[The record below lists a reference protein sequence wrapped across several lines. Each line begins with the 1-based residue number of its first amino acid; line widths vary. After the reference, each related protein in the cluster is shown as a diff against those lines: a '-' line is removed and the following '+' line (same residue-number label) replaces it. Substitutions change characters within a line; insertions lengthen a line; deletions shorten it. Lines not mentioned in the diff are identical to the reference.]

1 MATLY
6 AFYNFT
12 PDSDNGIYYFPKQA
26 ENDLFRANNKLLNQ
40 FKADAGTGNYV
51 FYKPNTFKVYEE
63 YIDLPEIGSRNAI
76 NITYVAIETDNTIIF
91 YFVNSI
97 KPIPQGY
104 RLYTAIDYWATY
116 ISIANIT
123 KVRFTRSN
131 ALINANFADIYL
143 ADEIPT
149 GNKARR
155 HFFGFGNVV
164 TQDEV
169 RFIAIIELEES
180 TTVSGTI
187 SRTVPFLFN
196 PFEQP
201 YIAELIGSNKELQIY
216 GAIEAIQNIYQT
228 TVGGG
233 KAHIKKLYIIPA
245 STASYLSTFKSKLY
259 GQDITI
265 QGLNISSYCKIYKE
279 NYNFINTTE
288 FSAPEFEQA
297 YPNAKKFKIIGG
309 DIYAGAK
316 YNALKLPSFVGG
328 YGLRI
333 WFDLKQD
340 ELKASITNGDESR
353 DISDS
358 FELPATANTGT
369 LTSLERIA
377 KGLNLMTNLA
387 GGVFQIAAGGAG
399 LVSGTAQIGSTL
411 TNLNEH
417 RNGAYIPAGNGRNT
431 FANIVKNGGS
441 DYLYFI
447 DAPELLMNNTRG
459 QKQIKTYGAMCNIE
473 WADADENL
481 LNFAS
486 SLDTYLAGVSGES
499 NQLFIACTV
508 TVDDIP
514 NEAAQTI
521 SDILNTGARIKFI
534 ND

>member
-1 MATLY
+1 MANLY

-26 ENDLFRANNKLLNQ
+26 GGSLFSANNKLLNQ
-40 FKADAGTGNYV
+40 FKADAGTGNYGL
-51 FYKPNTFKVYEE
+51 YSPNTFKVYEE
-63 YIDLPEIGSRNAI
+63 YIDLPEIGGKNAI
-76 NITYVAIETDNTIIF
+76 NITYVAIETNNTIIF

-116 ISIANIT
+116 ISVANIT

-155 HFFGFGNVV
+155 HFYGFGNVV
-164 TQDEV
+164 TQNEV

-180 TTVSGTI
+180 TTISGTI

-201 YIAELIGSNKELQIY
+201 YIEELIGNNKELQIY
-216 GAIEAIQNIYQT
+216 GAIEAIQNIYET

-233 KAHIKKLYIIPA
+233 KAHIKKLYIVPA
-245 STASYLSTFKSKLY
+245 STTRYLQTFKSKLY
-259 GQDITI
+259 GQNITI

-288 FSAPEFEQA
+288 FSAPKFEQA
-297 YPNAKKFKIIGG
+297 YPNAKKFKSIGG

-328 YGLRI
+328 YGLKI
-333 WFDLKQD
+333 LFDLKQD

-369 LTSLERIA
+369 LTSLERMA

-411 TNLNEH
+411 TKLNEH

-431 FANIVKNGGS
+431 FANIVKNGGL

-447 DAPELLMNNTRG
+447 DTPELLMNNERG
-459 QKQIKTYGAMCNIE
+459 QNQIMRYGAMCNIE

-486 SLDTYLAGVSGES
+486 SLSTFLAGVSGES
-499 NQLFIACTV
+499 KQLFIACTV

>member
-1 MATLY
+1 MANLY
-6 AFYNFT
+6 TFYNFT
-12 PDSDNGIYYFPKQA
+12 PDSDNGIYYFPKRA
-26 ENDLFRANNKLLNQ
+26 GDSLFTANKKLLNQ

-51 FYKPNTFKVYEE
+51 FYKPNTFKIYEE
-63 YIDLPEIGSRNAI
+63 YIDLPEIGSQNAI
-76 NITYVAIETDNTIIF
+76 NITYVAIETNNTIIF

-155 HFFGFGNVV
+155 HFYGFGNVV
-164 TQDEV
+164 TQNEV

-201 YIAELIGSNKELQIY
+201 YIEELIGNNKELQIY

-245 STASYLSTFKSKLY
+245 STARYLPTFKSKLY

-279 NYNFINTTE
+279 NYNFINTTG
-288 FSAPEFEQA
+288 FSAPKFEQA
-297 YPNAKKFKIIGG
+297 YPNAKKFKSIGG

-328 YGLRI
+328 YGLKI
-333 WFDLKQD
+333 LFDLKQD

-369 LTSLERIA
+369 LTSLERMA
-377 KGLNLMTNLA
+377 KGLNLMSNLA

-447 DAPELLMNNTRG
+447 DTPELLMNNVRG
-459 QKQIKTYGAMCNIE
+459 QNQINTYGAMCNIQ

-486 SLDTYLAGVSGES
+486 SLDTFLAGLSGKS

>member
-26 ENDLFRANNKLLNQ
+26 GGSLFAANKKLLNQ
-40 FKADAGTGNYV
+40 FKADAGTGNYG
-51 FYKPNTFKVYEE
+51 FFKPNTFKVYEE
-63 YIDLPEIGSRNAI
+63 YIDLPEIGSENAI
-76 NITYVAIETDNTIIF
+76 NITYVAIETNNTIIF

-116 ISIANIT
+116 ISVANIT

-155 HFFGFGNVV
+155 HFYGFGNIV
-164 TQDEV
+164 TQNEV

-180 TTVSGTI
+180 TTGSGTI

-201 YIAELIGSNKELQIY
+201 YNWDLIGKNKELQIY

-228 TVGGG
+228 TVEGG
-233 KAHIKKLYIIPA
+233 KAHIKKLYIVPA
-245 STASYLSTFKSKLY
+245 TTTSYLPTFKSMLHGK
-259 GQDITI
+259 DIII

-279 NYNFINTTE
+279 NYNLINTTE
-288 FSAPEFEQA
+288 FSASEFEQA
-297 YPNAKKFKIIGG
+297 YPNAEKFKSIGG

-328 YGLRI
+328 YGLKI
-333 WFDLKQD
+333 LFDLKQD

-369 LTSLERIA
+369 LTSLERMA
-377 KGLNLMTNLA
+377 KGLNLITNLA

-411 TNLNEH
+411 TKLNEH
-417 RNGAYIPAGNGRNT
+417 HNGAYIPAGNGRNT

-447 DAPELLMNNTRG
+447 DTPELLMNNERG
-459 QKQIKTYGAMCNIE
+459 QNQIMRYGAMCNIE

-486 SLDTYLAGVSGES
+486 SLSTFLAGVSGES

-521 SDILNTGARIKFI
+521 SDILNKGARIKFI

>member
-1 MATLY
+1 MANLY

-26 ENDLFRANNKLLNQ
+26 GGSLFGANNRLLNQ
-40 FKADAGTGNYV
+40 FKADAAAGGYV
-51 FYKPNTFKVYEE
+51 YFKPNTFKVYEE
-63 YIDLPEIGSRNAI
+63 YIDLPEIGSNDAI
-76 NITYVAIETDNTIIF
+76 NITYVAIETNNTIIF

-155 HFFGFGNVV
+155 HFYGFGNVV
-164 TQDEV
+164 TQNEV

-180 TTVSGTI
+180 TTISGTI

-201 YIAELIGSNKELQIY
+201 YIEELIGNNKEFQIY

-228 TVGGG
+228 SNGG
-233 KAHIKKLYIIPA
+233 KSHIKKLYIVPS
-245 STASYLSTFKSKLY
+245 STTSYLPTFKSKLY
-259 GQDITI
+259 GQNITI

-279 NYNFINTTE
+279 HYNFINTTE
-288 FSAPEFEQA
+288 FSAQKFEQA
-297 YPNAKKFKIIGG
+297 YPNAKRFKSIGG

-333 WFDLKQD
+333 LFDLKQD
-340 ELKASITNGDESR
+340 ELKVSITNGDESR

-369 LTSLERIA
+369 LTSLERMA

-447 DAPELLMNNTRG
+447 DTPELLMNNDRG
-459 QKQIKTYGAMCNIE
+459 QNQIKTYGARCNIE

-486 SLDTYLAGVSGES
+486 SLVTFLAGVSGES

-521 SDILNTGARIKFI
+521 SDILNRGARIKFI